1 MMPAIDYLEMT
12 TRIEFK
18 LGKNL
23 KSKSLIL
30 NTYASQRIKINVSVI
45 HEYIISIY
53 FVVRS

>member
-12 TRIEFK
+12 ARIEFK
-18 LGKNL
+18 LRKNL

-45 HEYIISIY
+45 HEYIISFY
-53 FVVRS
+53 FFVRS